1 MYRHSEN
8 VQRSPWRAHTAAAA
22 AALAAAGIAAAPAVA
37 AAASE
42 HEGLEA
48 KLECRGRQL
57 ANAYLHTNFFGCT
70 HYKKV
75 L

>member
-1 MYRHSEN
+1 MYRHSAN

-22 AALAAAGIAAAPAVA
+22 AAAAGIAAAPAVA
-37 AAASE
+37 AAAPE
-42 HEGLEA
+42 HEGLKA